1 MNKNYEHKK
10 RTHQLIELGGLVRVS
25 GLDKLDKGE
34 LLGLLIHMNYVHQKL
49 PNVDRQDLRDTG
61 WNVLKKR
68 KMERKNRKEDVP
80 LKEE

>member
-1 MNKNYEHKK
+1 MNDKNKE
-10 RTHQLIELGGLVRVS
+10 RTRRLIELGGLVTIA
-25 GLDKLDKGE
+25 GLDTMNKGE

-61 WNVLKKR
+61 WNVLKER
-68 KMERKNRKEDVP
+68 KMERKSRKEDVP